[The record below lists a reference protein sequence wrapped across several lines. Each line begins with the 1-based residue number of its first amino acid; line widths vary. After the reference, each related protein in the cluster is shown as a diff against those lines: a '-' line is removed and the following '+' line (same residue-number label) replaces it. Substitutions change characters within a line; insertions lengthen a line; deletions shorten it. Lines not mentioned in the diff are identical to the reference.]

1 MDLVEWGDGEM
12 EMNQQ
17 LFALGG
23 IYPRGWPDRP
33 SVMLA
38 ECLIEGTGPDVA
50 VEARFDQAVE
60 REILDK
66 QDEPVKHLI
75 VTGHR
80 YCSGE
85 ERIEKEMRLASLPN
99 RTATIRTAGSERM
112 DLIEGGAHAGAVV
125 WHWEP
130 LHATIEAW
138 TEEIRRG
145 LHRVRVAVAN
155 RLEWE
160 QGEPEQNPMR
170 MLRSTQVIVESA
182 DAAFASRVGQSPQL
196 HGAGDGKS
204 VAV

>member
-1 MDLVEWGDGEM
+1 M

-17 LFALGG
+17 LLALGG

-38 ECLIEGTGPDVA
+38 ECLIEGTSADVE
-50 VEARFDQAVE
+50 VEARFDQVVE
-60 REILDK
+60 REILDRAGASVE
-66 QDEPVKHLI
+66 QLV

-85 ERIEKEMRLASLPN
+85 ERIEREVRLAALPN
-99 RTATIRTAGSERM
+99 RTATIKTGGSEQM
-112 DLIEGGAHAGAVV
+112 DLIEGGAPAGLVV
-125 WHWEP
+125 WRWEP

-138 TEEIRRG
+138 TEEIRSG

-160 QGEPEQNPMR
+160 QGEGEQNPMR
-170 MLRSTQVIVESA
+170 MLRSTRVVVESA
-182 DAAFASRVGQSPQL
+182 DAAFASRVAQPQ
-196 HGAGDGKS
+196 A
-204 VAV
+204 